1 MSEPVSIL
9 QAGAPLTTLIL
20 LILGV
25 LFCMTIGGFFLPR
38 SKWERR
44 DFLSHAITFWLGIVL
59 LFAGIFANRE
69 AGLSEEAQ
77 QALQETTS
85 YDALQNVQTEDYQM
99 VVLDGEGEKD
109 VRYYS
114 KKMRGYRYYRVKPD
128 LSYEEVTVTET
139 AFLPDSYK
147 GE

>member
-1 MSEPVSIL
+1 
-9 QAGAPLTTLIL
+9 
-20 LILGV
+20 
-25 LFCMTIGGFFLPR
+25 
-38 SKWERR
+38 
-44 DFLSHAITFWLGIVL
+44 
-59 LFAGIFANRE
+59 
-69 AGLSEEAQ
+69 
-77 QALQETTS
+77 
-85 YDALQNVQTEDYQM
+85 M

-109 VRYYS
+109 IRYYSKKMRGYRYYS